1 MQQMKTGAA
10 MTKTMISARIPE
22 ALDQKLEAL
31 AAAAKR
37 SKSYLMEEALERFVE
52 RESWMLAKADAAF
65 KEAQESGEWISQDA
79 VETWLMSWGTDHVLP
94 APAPDIFER
103 PKKS

>member
-1 MQQMKTGAA
+1 MKTGVA

-22 ALDQKLEAL
+22 KLDRELEAL

-37 SKSYLMEEALERFVE
+37 SKSYLLEEALQRFVD
-52 RESWMLAKADAAF
+52 REAWMLAKADAAF
-65 KEAQESGEWISQDA
+65 KEAEESGEWISQEA
-79 VETWLMSWGTDHVLP
+79 MEKWLMSWGTDNVLRP
-94 APAPDIFER
+94 PEPDIFER

>member
-1 MQQMKTGAA
+1 MKTGVV

-31 AAAAKR
+31 AVAAKR
-37 SKSYLMEEALERFVE
+37 SKSYLLEEALERFVD
-52 RESWMLAKADAAF
+52 REAWMLAKADSAF
-65 KEAQESGEWISQDA
+65 KEAEESGEWISQGA
-79 VETWLMSWGTDHVLP
+79 MEKWLMSWGTDTVLP
-94 APAPDIFER
+94 PPEPDIFDR